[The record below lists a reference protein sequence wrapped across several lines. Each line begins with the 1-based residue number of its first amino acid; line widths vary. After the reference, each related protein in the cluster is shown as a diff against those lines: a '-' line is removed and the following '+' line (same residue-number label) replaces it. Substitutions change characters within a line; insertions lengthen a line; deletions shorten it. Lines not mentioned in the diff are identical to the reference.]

1 MNAQQL
7 LINYLLMY
15 NNKLK
20 FEINIYFN
28 KLWNIKINGKLKLN
42 FKKIKFDRFFLNYL
56 LVKSFKIK

>member
-42 FKKIKFDRFFLNYL
+42 FKKIKFDRFFFKL
-56 LVKSFKIK
+56 SFS